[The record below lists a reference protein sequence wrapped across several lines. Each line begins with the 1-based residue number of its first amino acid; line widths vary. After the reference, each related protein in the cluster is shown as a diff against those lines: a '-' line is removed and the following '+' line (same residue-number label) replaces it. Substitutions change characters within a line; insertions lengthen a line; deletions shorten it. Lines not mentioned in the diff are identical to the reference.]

1 MRLLLGLIALLLISG
16 NTIKAQISEG
26 GVPRQLE
33 SLKSNGIPVV
43 EMPPVSNE
51 KLSKQAR
58 SEIQSDLKLKPLQ
71 FAYGFEVNLS
81 PSNSGIWQQTGDG
94 YSVWKLKIRSKSAK
108 SINLIFEEFKLP
120 DGTKLF
126 LYNDSKNQI
135 IGAFTGRNNKPS
147 GKFAVLPV
155 AGEEI
160 TIQYEI
166 PSNITDKNNF
176 VIKQV
181 NHDFTGILK
190 YDERRPLNKLAGSC
204 NVDVNCNAGND
215 WSEIKDAVCRIIVNG
230 TEICSGTLLNNT
242 EGNGKPYIISAS
254 HCYDSWELA
263 ESSVYTFNYESP
275 YCAPLDGDP
284 SHSISGAIMK
294 AQYDSLD
301 FALTELSVVP
311 PPEFHPFYAGW
322 DRQGD
327 IPDSSV
333 SIHHPQG
340 DVKKISWDSDA
351 AEFSDFNSSY
361 ISNAF
366 TKILRWDG
374 GVTENGSSG
383 GALFNSEQNLI
394 GTLTGGAATCS
405 NPVRDYFSRFDMAWD
420 YKSDSAKQLKY
431 WLDPI
436 ASGVNKLD
444 GKRFN
449 EDENLCNS
457 FTNLEDF
464 DSHENIELTNFGEF
478 EGYWGGT
485 NNVGITEITE
495 RFSILGEEQ
504 LFGISIGVG
513 KLDYNFANRSEIT
526 IKIYDGGDFPEA
538 LIYSEVVPISDFVED
553 AMNFIGFSQSV
564 SPSDTFFVG
573 IELSNMLPTD
583 TFVIYQSLRGED
595 RENNFYFKQDG
606 TWQNFK
612 NSNLDDA
619 SIANVIEILACNVL
633 KSVTDSPLVKNE
645 LEIAVY
651 PNPTN
656 SSFTLEAG
664 KKIDIENVQ
673 LYNLVG
679 QKIEARFSKL
689 EDRKMKIDMTGN
701 VPGVYFVRFN
711 NGKGFVSKKI
721 SFVPW

>member
-1 MRLLLGLIALLLISG
+1 MRLLLGLIAVLLISG

-43 EMPPVSNE
+43 EMPSISNE
-51 KLSKQAR
+51 KLLKQVR
-58 SEIQSDLKLKPLQ
+58 SEFESNLKLKPLQ
-71 FAYGFEVNLS
+71 FAYGFDVNLS
-81 PSNSGIWQQTGDG
+81 PTNSGIWKQTRDG
-94 YSVWKLKIRSKSAK
+94 YSIWQLKIRSKSAK
-108 SINLIFEEFKLP
+108 SINLIFHNFKIP
-120 DGTKLF
+120 SGAKMF
-126 LYNDSKNQI
+126 IYNEGKKQI
-135 IGAFTGRNNKPS
+135 LGAFTGRNNKPS
-147 GKFAVLPV
+147 GKFAVLPL

-166 PSNITDKNNF
+166 PSNILDKNNF

-181 NHDFTGILK
+181 NHDFTGVLK
-190 YDERRPLNKLAGSC
+190 FDERRPLNKLAGSC
-204 NVDVNCNAGND
+204 NVDINCNAGED
-215 WSEIKDAVCRIIVNG
+215 WSDIKDAVCRIIVNG

-242 EGNGKPYIISAS
+242 EENGKPYIISAS
-254 HCYDSWELA
+254 HCYDSWEYA
-263 ESSVYTFNYESP
+263 ETSVYTFNYESP

-301 FALTELSVVP
+301 FALTELTVVP
-311 PPEFHPFYAGW
+311 PPEFHPYYSGW
-322 DRQGD
+322 DRQGN

-340 DVKKISWDSDA
+340 DIKKISWDSDA
-351 AEFSDFNSSY
+351 AQFSDFNSSY

-383 GALFNSEQNLI
+383 GALFNSQQNLI

-405 NPVRDYFSRFDMAWD
+405 NPVRDYYSRFDMAWD
-420 YKSDSAKQLKY
+420 YKNDSAKQLKY

-436 ASGVNKLD
+436 SSGLNKLD

-449 EDENLCNS
+449 EDENLCSS

-464 DSHENIELTNFGEF
+464 DTHENIELTNFGEF

-485 NNVGITEITE
+485 NNVGITELTE

-504 LFGISIGVG
+504 IAGISIGVG

-526 IKIYDGGDFPEA
+526 IKIYDGGDFPEV

-573 IELSNMLPTD
+573 IELSNMLPRD
-583 TFVIYQSLRGED
+583 TFVVYQSLREPD
-595 RENNFYFKQDG
+595 VENNFYFKQDG
-606 TWQNFK
+606 IWQNFK
-612 NSNLDDA
+612 NSNLDNA
-619 SIANVIEILACNVL
+619 SITNVIEILACNVL

-651 PNPTN
+651 PNPTS

-664 KKIDIENVQ
+664 KRIDIENVQ
-673 LYNLVG
+673 VYNLVG
-679 QKIEARFSKL
+679 QKIEALYSNL
-689 EDRKMKIDMTGN
+689 EDRKVKIDLTGN